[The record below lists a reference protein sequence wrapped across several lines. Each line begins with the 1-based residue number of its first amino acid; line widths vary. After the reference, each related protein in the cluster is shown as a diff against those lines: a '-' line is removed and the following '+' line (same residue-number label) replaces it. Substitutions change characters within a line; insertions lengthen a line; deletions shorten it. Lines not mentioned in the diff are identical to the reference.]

1 MIEMENP
8 ATGSAEGQAGLGAR
22 VLREII
28 RTPAFLQIIKMHARD
43 FDPESAREVVRTFL
57 WEDADL
63 SLSLV
68 GTLPELVNYL
78 SALVLE
84 LGRQMNNFPGG
95 LLDQYVSQAVTEI
108 DLETFKEYPE
118 VFGPLLENM
127 RFGEAAA
134 VAVGKTVNTLAD
146 TVTRTAARNPDFL
159 KDILG
164 QVDARALLRATLAV
178 VRSAVRWLVSGVR
191 GLMFR

>member
-8 ATGSAEGQAGLGAR
+8 ATGNSEGQAGLGAR

-28 RTPAFLQIIKMHARD
+28 RTPAFLQIIKLHARD

-146 TVTRTAARNPDFL
+146 TVTRTAARNPDFM

-164 QVDARALLRATLAV
+164 QVDGRALLRATLAV